1 MFSVFVNNEGLFCCK
16 YIGYYDIIGLDDI
29 KRVLIVIRDINKY
42 FTDIYF
48 NLHPTQEAV
57 ISHQSVRI
65 LQLVQKQQYVVIRD
79 IAEQL
84 SISHNTAS
92 EHVKRLVS
100 NGWLYKERSDEDQRK
115 VYLYL
120 TDVGSV
126 ILKKNTELDEKKLQI
141 ALSRL
146 STNERKKIVEAFRL
160 LSEVSK

>member
-1 MFSVFVNNEGLFCCK
+1 MIEQINRYFS
-16 YIGYYDIIGLDDI
+16 
-29 KRVLIVIRDINKY
+29 
-42 FTDIYF
+42 DIYF
-48 NLHPTQEAV
+48 NLHPTQEEV

-65 LQLVQKQQYVVIRD
+65 LQMVQKKPFVMIRD
-79 IAEQL
+79 IAEHL

-92 EHVKRLVS
+92 EHVKKLVG

-115 VYLYL
+115 VYLHL
-120 TDVGSV
+120 TDEGSV
-126 ILKKNTELDEKKLQI
+126 ILKKNTELDENKLQV

>member
-1 MFSVFVNNEGLFCCK
+1 M
-16 YIGYYDIIGLDDI
+16 IQ
-29 KRVLIVIRDINKY
+29 DINKY

-48 NLHPTQEAV
+48 NLHPAQEEA

-65 LQLVQKQQYVVIRD
+65 LQMVQKKRYIMIRD

-92 EHVKRLVS
+92 EHVKKLVS
-100 NGWLYKERSDEDQRK
+100 NGWLYKERSEEDQRK
-115 VYLYL
+115 VYLHL
-120 TDVGSV
+120 TDIGSA
-126 ILKKNTELDEKKLQI
+126 ILKKNTELDEEKLQA

-146 STNERKKIVEAFRL
+146 TASEREQVVEAFRL

>member
-1 MFSVFVNNEGLFCCK
+1 MIHEL
-16 YIGYYDIIGLDDI
+16 
-29 KRVLIVIRDINKY
+29 NKY

-48 NLHPTQEAV
+48 NLHPTQEEV

-65 LQLVQKQQYVVIRD
+65 LQLVQKKQYIMIRD
-79 IAEQL
+79 IAEKL

-92 EHVKRLVS
+92 EHVKKLVR

-120 TDVGSV
+120 TDLGSV
-126 ILKKNTELDEKKLQI
+126 ILRKNTELDENKLQV
-141 ALSRL
+141 ALSKL

>member
-1 MFSVFVNNEGLFCCK
+1 M
-16 YIGYYDIIGLDDI
+16 IQ
-29 KRVLIVIRDINKY
+29 DINKY

-48 NLHPTQEAV
+48 NLHPAQEEA

-65 LQLVQKQQYVVIRD
+65 LQIVQKKRYIMIRD

-92 EHVKRLVS
+92 EHVKKLVS
-100 NGWLYKERSDEDQRK
+100 NGWLYKERSEEDQRK
-115 VYLYL
+115 VYLHL
-120 TDVGSV
+120 TDIGSA
-126 ILKKNTELDEKKLQI
+126 ILKKNAELDEEKLQA

-146 STNERKKIVEAFRL
+146 TASEREQVVEAFRL

>member
-1 MFSVFVNNEGLFCCK
+1 MIHEL
-16 YIGYYDIIGLDDI
+16 
-29 KRVLIVIRDINKY
+29 NKY

-48 NLHPTQEAV
+48 NLHPTQEEA

-65 LQLVQKQQYVVIRD
+65 LQLVQKKQYMMIRD
-79 IAEQL
+79 IAEKL

-92 EHVKRLVS
+92 EHVKKLEN
-100 NGWLYKERSDEDQRK
+100 NGWLYKERSKEDQRM

-120 TDVGSV
+120 TDTGSQ
-126 ILKKNTELDEKKLQI
+126 ILKKNTELDENKLQV

-146 STNERKKIVEAFRL
+146 SKNEREKIVEAFRL